1 MKTFLFSLALL
12 MLAGCTGN
20 KKEAS
25 ATAASVAASV
35 VYEKDKVI
43 TQNHYYKFLEVGSEK
58 KPVLIQVEESVQ
70 KFLGKDSTESVLTI
84 AAFGPS
90 GQAFEKKLWEK
101 EYRADLIQFDPRYM
115 RLIRNPRGENE
126 DLSVLLNYFSGEE
139 LIAFTGPNA
148 FFAIPNQEEKRI
160 VGFLARANDL
170 NLLEKEG
177 DDIIG
182 NLVYA
187 SATEKKQTIHFKL
200 KNMTQ
205 KTSMQK
211 FTPGMMIKTAGEEDK
226 VLDDGRTVLLGSLR
240 DGFVADKITDIDI
253 ELIFYLSE
261 EQKEV
266 SVTIPIIKDKMDIS
280 KAVYDKNIFVLEN

>member
-1 MKTFLFSLALL
+1 MKTFLFALGL
-12 MLAGCTGN
+12 LLLAGCAEN
-20 KKEAS
+20 KNRAPVAS
-25 ATAASVAASV
+25 ASGDALVI
-35 VYEKDKVI
+35 YEKDKVI
-43 TQNHYYKFLEVGSEK
+43 AQNHSYKFLEVGSEK
-58 KPVLIQVEESVQ
+58 KPVLIQVEERVE
-70 KFLGKDSTESVLTI
+70 KFLGKDSSESVLTI
-84 AAFGPS
+84 SAFGPS
-90 GQAFEKKLWEK
+90 GASFDKKLWEK
-101 EYRADLIQFDPRYM
+101 TYRADFIQFDPRYM

-126 DLSVLLNYFSGEE
+126 DLSILLNYFSGEE

-170 NLLEKEG
+170 GLLDKEG
-177 DDIIG
+177 EDIVG

-187 SATEKKQTIHFKL
+187 SATEKKQTIHVRL
-200 KNMTQ
+200 KNLNQ
-205 KTSMQK
+205 KMSMQK
-211 FTPGMMIKTAGEEDK
+211 FTPGMMIKTTGEEDK

-266 SVTIPIIKDKMDIS
+266 SVTIPIVHDKMDLS